1 MKAGVRNNWAAR
13 VGVKAASLGGSLSSS
28 SAAGRP
34 TAPSADRKGATR
46 HEGPGTAPPPRLC
59 SHLFGSCWSCLFA
72 HPVPSLGTITMLG
85 SFPLFSDFKL
95 GRFAGGGMRRAVAT
109 FPRLCKPCLGITA
122 GREGWEQRRT
132 GTSRR
137 ERPGPCGC
145 VSHWPVATRPRQK
158 PGGPP
163 ADTNERCLRSPQ
175 SLPKPSAEACGA
187 QARPGLRR
195 GSPSARGQGRAEG
208 ADDMGEDPGPGP
220 SSPHGHFSGD

>member
-1 MKAGVRNNWAAR
+1 M
-13 VGVKAASLGGSLSSS
+13 
-28 SAAGRP
+28 
-34 TAPSADRKGATR
+34 
-46 HEGPGTAPPPRLC
+46 
-59 SHLFGSCWSCLFA
+59 
-72 HPVPSLGTITMLG
+72 
-85 SFPLFSDFKL
+85 FSDFKL

-145 VSHWPVATRPRQK
+145 ISHWPVATRPRQK

-175 SLPKPSAEACGA
+175 SLPKPSTEACGHRRGRVSA
-187 QARPGLRR
+187 EAPLLPGARGGLRELTTWVRTQARAPPAHTATSLETEQLWPHYGRTEGQPLPRPRPGLSGAPPPTKPPR
-195 GSPSARGQGRAEG
+195 G
-208 ADDMGEDPGPGP
+208 ADGASRSFPTTFQNTGATKSQPGN
-220 SSPHGHFSGD
+220 SSLPIGLKIPTASVR